1 MSGGK
6 REKREWFASPLAA
19 GCLLVFLGLPGTF
32 LPVIT
37 AFSLPVR
44 LPLLLIIGALLS
56 VYVTT
61 MFAVSGTA
69 GRRIG
74 VFMLLLLAAAW
85 IFVCVQWRDM
95 LRVGAQV
102 AVSGVV
108 NDIALGVDF
117 VSEIALPTGMTASEQ
132 LAGCTLFFAM
142 LAAPVLLLYGWSIVY
157 FSAAAPCMVVSL
169 PFFAVTMILMDEPP
183 ALYAVLCTLLFWML
197 LLLPQSVRRA
207 SPRRGA
213 ALTFLYLPV
222 LAVLCGAV
230 LLLSPRE
237 TYVRAAWPDVLR
249 EQLISLRSSLS
260 EEDAEAPS
268 LMETVQQITASRP
281 DTDVNVR
288 TLGPRRTTG
297 TPVLEVKASAS
308 GELYL
313 RGAALGVYDG
323 ASWRQADGAPKEISI
338 ADVTAAAVLAAPDS
352 EERTVEIRHLSGATQ
367 LAYVPYYAVAGDAE
381 TGEVYARPVDRDT
394 EAYTWVYRP
403 ADNPAA
409 LQSGAAQ
416 EPAYRAWA
424 QTAYTGVPE
433 PLAGTLRG
441 LAASAGIDGAMPRAE
456 IVSRVAAYIRQAGY
470 YDLEAERA
478 PNGADF
484 IQYFLTESHRGYC
497 VHFASAATAMLQ
509 SLGVPAR
516 YVSGYLVDAEAGEWT
531 RVTDEDAHAWTE
543 IYLDG
548 FGWMPVEVTGSTP
561 VPTPAPTAEPT
572 AEPSAEPTTE
582 PEEQAPDNL
591 EPEATTEPD
600 GTEPP
605 QATAE
610 PAHGETAGQQTP
622 DVLPPDSA
630 GTGGEPEPGSAS
642 DSPPARN
649 HTGGAI
655 WLLVLL
661 LPAAAGLL
669 VLRRR
674 ALRSRRAA
682 LLRQGSCKKRI
693 LAAWRELQRLCRYGT
708 EVPQTLTDIAL
719 EARFSDHGMTEAQLE
734 QMRAFL
740 SHERK
745 RLSESLPPLKRLAA
759 RYLHAVL

>member
-6 REKREWFASPLAA
+6 REKREWVASPIAA

-32 LPVIT
+32 LPVVT
-37 AFSLPVR
+37 AFSLPVQ
-44 LPLLLIIGALLS
+44 LPLLLLIGALLS

-74 VFMLLLLAAAW
+74 ALMLLLLAAAW
-85 IFVCVQWRDM
+85 IFVCFKWRDM

-117 VSEIALPTGMTASEQ
+117 ISGIALPAGMTASEQ

-142 LAAPVLLLYGWSIVY
+142 LAAPVLLLYGWSIVC

-213 ALTFLYLPV
+213 ALTFLYLPL
-222 LAVLCGAV
+222 LAALCGAV

-249 EQLISLRSSLS
+249 EQLINLRSSLS
-260 EEDAEAPS
+260 EENTETPS

-281 DTDVNVR
+281 DTEVNVR
-288 TLGPRRTTG
+288 ALGPRRTTG

-323 ASWRQADGAPKEISI
+323 AAWRQAEGAPGEISI
-338 ADVTAAAVLAAPDS
+338 ADITAAAVLAAPGS
-352 EERTVEIRHLSGATQ
+352 EDRTVEIRHLSGATQ

-381 TGEVYARPVDRDT
+381 VGEAYARPVDRDT
-394 EAYTWVYRP
+394 EAYTWIYRP

-433 PLAGTLRG
+433 PLAGTLRE
-441 LAASAGIDGAMPRAE
+441 LAAAAGIDGAMPRAE
-456 IVSRVAAYIRQAGY
+456 LVSRAAAYIRGAAY
-470 YDLEAERA
+470 YDLAAERA

-484 IQYFLTESHRGYC
+484 IRYFLTESHRGYC

-516 YVSGYLVDAEAGEWT
+516 YVSGYLVHAEAGEWT
-531 RVTDEDAHAWTE
+531 RVTDEHAHAWTE
-543 IYLDG
+543 VYLNG
-548 FGWMPVEVTGSTP
+548 FGWTPVEVTGG
-561 VPTPAPTAEPT
+561 TPAPTAEPT
-572 AEPSAEPTTE
+572 AEPTVE
-582 PEEQAPDNL
+582 PEEPTPTSL
-591 EPEATTEPD
+591 EPEPTVEPD

-605 QATAE
+605 QITAG

-622 DVLPPDSA
+622 DVPPPGS
-630 GTGGEPEPGSAS
+630 TTSGEPEPGSAFSGGPSARTRS
-642 DSPPARN
+642 D
-649 HTGGAI
+649 GAA

-669 VLRRR
+669 LLRRR
-674 ALRSRRAA
+674 ALCSRRAA
-682 LLRQGSCKKRI
+682 RLRQGSCKKRI

-708 EVPQTLTDIAL
+708 EIPQALTDVAL
-719 EARFSDHGMTEAQLE
+719 EARFSDHEMTEAQLE

-740 SHERK
+740 AHERK

-759 RYLHAVL
+759 RYLRAVL